1 MERKFRRVLIVTI
14 VVTAF
19 SVCKAVAFKDL
30 SPEVDE
36 AAEGFSNEGM
46 FGSFLYQYGQD
57 LFRPEGYVTREN
69 LILILKEYHT
79 LTMKLLSQNKQ
90 LLSEMNKLKTKGLS
104 SKSMDLILQEFQKV
118 LEPMLRNSKTI
129 FALRKH
135 IAEISV
141 GSASTATGESINFQ
155 EEINALNEKV
165 GNLAKLYSASREKP
179 GKMVGLD
186 SGSSKRIAIIS
197 DELNE
202 IKSRITNL
210 KKDMYMQK
218 KQITGIAK
226 EKADDTEFKHLQK
239 EISNLNEKV
248 ESLVKLYS
256 TSGEKPGKM
265 VGLDSESSK
274 GIIII
279 LDDLKRIKDKVADLR
294 KDIYMQKEQIT
305 GIAKEKADDTEFK
318 HLQKEIS
325 NLNERVESL
334 VKLYSTSGEKT
345 GKMVGLDSESS
356 KRIIIILDD
365 LKRIKDRIADLNK
378 DISMQKKQIAGIS
391 KTEKEAKSDSKTG
404 YEIAGIKNN
413 IKNLEQTIVRHQ
425 RYIEGISRE
434 KTFKSSGGSLIPF
447 WVKVSIGFSTFAL
460 FFMAR

>member
-36 AAEGFSNEGM
+36 AAERFSEEGM

-57 LFRPEGYVTREN
+57 LFRPDGYVTREN

-90 LLSEMNKLKTKGLS
+90 LLSEMNKLKSESLS

-256 TSGEKPGKM
+256 TSGEK
-265 VGLDSESSK
+265 
-274 GIIII
+274 
-279 LDDLKRIKDKVADLR
+279 
-294 KDIYMQKEQIT
+294 
-305 GIAKEKADDTEFK
+305 
-318 HLQKEIS
+318 
-325 NLNERVESL
+325 
-334 VKLYSTSGEKT
+334 T